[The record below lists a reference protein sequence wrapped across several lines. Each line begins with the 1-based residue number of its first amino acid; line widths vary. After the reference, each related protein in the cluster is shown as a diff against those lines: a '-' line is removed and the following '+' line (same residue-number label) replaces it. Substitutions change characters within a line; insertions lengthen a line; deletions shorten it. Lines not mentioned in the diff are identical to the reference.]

1 MKRYN
6 FSAQL
11 QQVIQAAETKALEER
26 HGVIVPLHLL
36 TSLLELKDPK
46 VDYWLKIHNM
56 EPQKL
61 LALLSEALEKKEKVP
76 QNTEITIS
84 DHTREALRLSGII
97 AMESQESEVKP
108 LHLLLALLHE
118 ADGEL
123 AGIFTEMGVE
133 LSSLDDLIYID
144 EMKRSFSE
152 DKSLV
157 GQFSVDIGQLIRQRK
172 RRPLATGWK
181 TTASLVEVLSR
192 IYKNTPLLV
201 GRPGIDKSI
210 LVEGVAQRIAEGE
223 GRFDSCRILYVLTDA
238 MMGHVKEANAFVELL
253 HQFLNEAA
261 EHPGTILY
269 FDEIYPDFYGSGP
282 LDLPVLLKPVLRQGA
297 LRVIGASKR
306 ENISLVLDQDPFL
319 KEKIQIIKIKHLSP
333 EKILNIIYESK
344 SEIEEYH
351 NVVISAPLAT
361 QAFYLS
367 GQFFSNGEIEGTLQL
382 LDMAATRVRLKA
394 RTETTRRLRSED
406 LYQAV
411 SESLGVPGWR
421 ISGERESYDAIPE
434 KLKERIIGQDDAVE
448 RVARV
453 ITTRE
458 TPFNVN
464 PRMPNGIMLFVGPRG
479 VGKKELIH
487 GLADVLFGDPERISV
502 FDMARFEEPESLWE
516 LTGYSDKSKGEV
528 YPSILTRVL
537 QKYPL
542 SILFLEEIDKACPD
556 VQRFFAEV
564 FKTGAFEDSLG
575 QHVSLSGV
583 TVVMTVK
590 AYEEKKKQ
598 LGFTPDSEVDYDVK
612 AVHEG
617 LASLLDPEL
626 MSIMDQVVIFKE
638 LRDHELKKI
647 INRNLLETLR
657 EKWDIQ
663 WVIQDKLL
671 RFLIDEVKKEKDKLR
686 SLERLFQGH
695 VFSPLALALGRMDL
709 TERESITLGFDGK
722 ELVIE

>member
-11 QQVIQAAETKALEER
+11 QQVIQDAENRAVAEK
-26 HGVIVPLHLL
+26 HGVIVPLHLMA
-36 TSLLELKDPK
+36 SLLGLNDPK
-46 VDYWLKIHNM
+46 VEYWLKIHNID
-56 EPQKL
+56 PQKL
-61 LALLSEALEKKEKVP
+61 LALLDEALLKKEKAPDKGEVK
-76 QNTEITIS
+76 IS

-97 AMESQESEVKP
+97 AMESQEAEVKP

-123 AGIFTEMGVE
+123 SALFTDLGVE

-144 EMKRSFSE
+144 ELKRSFTE
-152 DKSLV
+152 DKSLI
-157 GQFSVDIGQLIRQRK
+157 GQFSVDISQLVRQRK
-172 RRPLATGWK
+172 RKPLATDWK
-181 TTASLVEVLSR
+181 TTGSLLEVLSR
-192 IYKNTPLLV
+192 IYKNVPLLV

-210 LVEGVAQRIAEGE
+210 MIEGLAWRMARGE
-223 GRFDSCRILYVLTDA
+223 GRFDSYRVLHVLTDA

-261 EHPGTILY
+261 EHSGTILY

-282 LDLPVLLKPVLRQGA
+282 LDLPGLLKSALRQGIV
-297 LRVIGASKR
+297 RIIGATKR
-306 ENISLVLDQDPFL
+306 ENISLILDQDLFL
-319 KEKIQIIKIKHLSP
+319 KEKIQIIKLKHLSAD
-333 EKILNIIYESK
+333 KVLNIIYASK

-351 NVVISAPLAT
+351 NVIISAPLAT

-367 GQFFSNGEIEGTLQL
+367 AQFFANDEIEGTLQL

-394 RTETTRRLRSED
+394 RTQTQRRLKSED

-411 SESLGVPGWR
+411 SDSLGVPLWR
-421 ISGERESYDAIPE
+421 ISGEREYYDAIPE
-434 KLKERIIGQDDAVE
+434 MLKERIIGQDDAVE

-487 GLADVLFGDPERISV
+487 GLAEVLFGDPERISV
-502 FDMARFEEPESLWE
+502 FDMARYEEPESLWE
-516 LTGYSDKSKGEV
+516 LTGYSDKAKGEI

-575 QHVSLSGV
+575 QQVSLSGV

-626 MSIMDQVVIFKE
+626 MGIMDQVVIFKE
-638 LRDHELKKI
+638 LRDNELKKI
-647 INRNLLETLR
+647 ISRNLTDTLR
-657 EKWDIQ
+657 DKWDIE
-663 WVIQDKLL
+663 WAISERLL
-671 RFLIDEVKKEKDKLR
+671 GFLVDEVKKEKDKLR
-686 SLERLFQGH
+686 SMERLFQAH

-709 TERESITLGFDGK
+709 SERERVALGYNGK
-722 ELVIE
+722 ELTIE

>member
-1 MKRYN
+1 M
-6 FSAQL
+6 S
-11 QQVIQAAETKALEER
+11 
-26 HGVIVPLHLL
+26 
-36 TSLLELKDPK
+36 
-46 VDYWLKIHNM
+46 
-56 EPQKL
+56 
-61 LALLSEALEKKEKVP
+61 
-76 QNTEITIS
+76 
-84 DHTREALRLSGII
+84 
-97 AMESQESEVKP
+97 
-108 LHLLLALLHE
+108 
-118 ADGEL
+118 
-123 AGIFTEMGVE
+123 
-133 LSSLDDLIYID
+133 
-144 EMKRSFSE
+144 
-152 DKSLV
+152 
-157 GQFSVDIGQLIRQRK
+157 
-172 RRPLATGWK
+172 
-181 TTASLVEVLSR
+181 
-192 IYKNTPLLV
+192 
-201 GRPGIDKSI
+201 
-210 LVEGVAQRIAEGE
+210 
-223 GRFDSCRILYVLTDA
+223 
-238 MMGHVKEANAFVELL
+238 
-253 HQFLNEAA
+253 
-261 EHPGTILY
+261 
-269 FDEIYPDFYGSGP
+269 
-282 LDLPVLLKPVLRQGA
+282 
-297 LRVIGASKR
+297 
-306 ENISLVLDQDPFL
+306 
-319 KEKIQIIKIKHLSP
+319 
-333 EKILNIIYESK
+333 
-344 SEIEEYH
+344 
-351 NVVISAPLAT
+351 
-361 QAFYLS
+361 
-367 GQFFSNGEIEGTLQL
+367 
-382 LDMAATRVRLKA
+382 
-394 RTETTRRLRSED
+394 RRLRSED

-686 SLERLFQGH
+686 SLERLFQVH

>member
-11 QQVIQAAETKALEER
+11 QQVIQEAENRAVAEK
-26 HGVIVPLHLL
+26 HGVIVPLHLM
-36 TSLLELKDPK
+36 TSLLGLNDPK
-46 VDYWLKIHNM
+46 VEYWLKIHNID
-56 EPQKL
+56 PQKL
-61 LALLSEALEKKEKVP
+61 LALLDEALLKKEKVP
-76 QNTEITIS
+76 DKGEVKIS

-97 AMESQESEVKP
+97 AMESQEAEVKP

-123 AGIFTEMGVE
+123 SSLFTDLGVE

-144 EMKRSFSE
+144 ELKRSFTE
-152 DKSLV
+152 DKSLI
-157 GQFSVDIGQLIRQRK
+157 GQFSVDISQLVRQRK
-172 RRPLATGWK
+172 RKPLATDWK
-181 TTASLVEVLSR
+181 TTGSLLEVLSR
-192 IYKNTPLLV
+192 IYKNVPLLV

-210 LVEGVAQRIAEGE
+210 MIEGLAWRMARGE
-223 GRFDSCRILYVLTDA
+223 GRFDSCRILHVLTDA
-238 MMGHVKEANAFVELL
+238 MMGHVKEANALVELL

-282 LDLPVLLKPVLRQGA
+282 LDLPALLKSALRQGII
-297 LRVIGASKR
+297 RIIGATKR
-306 ENISLVLDQDPFL
+306 ENISLILDQDPFL
-319 KEKIQIIKIKHLSP
+319 KEKIQIIKLKHLSAD
-333 EKILNIIYESK
+333 KVLNIIYASK

-351 NVVISAPLAT
+351 NISISAPLAT

-367 GQFFSNGEIEGTLQL
+367 AQFFANDEIEGTLQL

-394 RTETTRRLRSED
+394 RTETQRRLKSED

-411 SESLGVPGWR
+411 SDSLGVPLWR
-421 ISGERESYDAIPE
+421 ISGEREYYDAIPE
-434 KLKERIIGQDDAVE
+434 MLKERIIGQDDAVE

-487 GLADVLFGDPERISV
+487 GLAEVLFGDPERISV
-502 FDMARFEEPESLWE
+502 FDMARYEEPESLWE
-516 LTGYSDKSKGEV
+516 LTGYSDKAKGEI

-575 QHVSLSGV
+575 QQVSLSGV

-626 MSIMDQVVIFKE
+626 MGIMDQVVIFKE
-638 LRDHELKKI
+638 LRDNELKKI
-647 INRNLLETLR
+647 ISRNLTDTLR
-657 EKWDIQ
+657 DKWDIE
-663 WVIQDKLL
+663 WVISERLL
-671 RFLIDEVKKEKDKLR
+671 GFLVDEVKKEKDKLR
-686 SLERLFQGH
+686 SMERLFQAH

-709 TERESITLGFDGK
+709 SERERVALGYNGK
-722 ELVIE
+722 ELTIE

>member
-1 MKRYN
+1 
-6 FSAQL
+6 
-11 QQVIQAAETKALEER
+11 
-26 HGVIVPLHLL
+26 
-36 TSLLELKDPK
+36 
-46 VDYWLKIHNM
+46 
-56 EPQKL
+56 
-61 LALLSEALEKKEKVP
+61 
-76 QNTEITIS
+76 
-84 DHTREALRLSGII
+84 
-97 AMESQESEVKP
+97 
-108 LHLLLALLHE
+108 
-118 ADGEL
+118 
-123 AGIFTEMGVE
+123 VE

-144 EMKRSFSE
+144 ELKRSFTE
-152 DKSLV
+152 DKSLI
-157 GQFSVDIGQLIRQRK
+157 GQFSVDISQLVRQRK
-172 RRPLATGWK
+172 RKPLATDWK
-181 TTASLVEVLSR
+181 TTGSLLEVLSR
-192 IYKNTPLLV
+192 IYKNVPLLV

-210 LVEGVAQRIAEGE
+210 MIEGLAWRMARGE
-223 GRFDSCRILYVLTDA
+223 GRFDSCRILHVLTDA

-282 LDLPVLLKPVLRQGA
+282 LDLPTLLKSALRQGII
-297 LRVIGASKR
+297 RIIGATKR
-306 ENISLVLDQDPFL
+306 ENVSLILDQDLFL
-319 KEKIQIIKIKHLSP
+319 KEKIQIIKLRHLSAD
-333 EKILNIIYESK
+333 KVLNIIYASK

-351 NVVISAPLAT
+351 NISISAPLAT

-367 GQFFSNGEIEGTLQL
+367 AQFFANDEIEGTLQL

-394 RTETTRRLRSED
+394 RTETQRRLKSED

-411 SESLGVPGWR
+411 SDSLGVPLWR
-421 ISGERESYDAIPE
+421 ISGEREYYDAIPE
-434 KLKERIIGQDDAVE
+434 MLKERIIGQDDAVE

-487 GLADVLFGDPERISV
+487 GLAEVLFGDPERISV
-502 FDMARFEEPESLWE
+502 FDMARYEEPESLWE
-516 LTGYSDKSKGEV
+516 LTGYSDKAKGEI

-575 QHVSLSGV
+575 QQVSLSGV

-626 MSIMDQVVIFKE
+626 MGIMDQVVIFKE
-638 LRDHELKKI
+638 LRDNELKKI
-647 INRNLLETLR
+647 ISRNLTDTLR
-657 EKWDIQ
+657 DKWDIE
-663 WVIQDKLL
+663 WVISERLL
-671 RFLIDEVKKEKDKLR
+671 GFLVDEVKKEKDKLR
-686 SLERLFQGH
+686 SMERLFQAH

-709 TERESITLGFDGK
+709 SERERVALGYNGK
-722 ELVIE
+722 ELTIE

>member
-11 QQVIQAAETKALEER
+11 QQVIQEAENRAVAEK
-26 HGVIVPLHLL
+26 HGVIVPLHLM
-36 TSLLELKDPK
+36 TSLLGLNDPK
-46 VDYWLKIHNM
+46 VEYWLKIHNID
-56 EPQKL
+56 PQKL
-61 LALLSEALEKKEKVP
+61 LALLDEALLKKEKVP
-76 QNTEITIS
+76 DKGEVKIS

-97 AMESQESEVKP
+97 AMESQEAEVKP

-123 AGIFTEMGVE
+123 SSLFTDLGVE

-144 EMKRSFSE
+144 ELKRSFTE
-152 DKSLV
+152 DKSLI
-157 GQFSVDIGQLIRQRK
+157 GQFSVDISQLVRQRK
-172 RRPLATGWK
+172 RKPLATDWK
-181 TTASLVEVLSR
+181 TTGSLLEVLSR
-192 IYKNTPLLV
+192 IYKNVPLLV

-210 LVEGVAQRIAEGE
+210 MIEGLAWRMARGE
-223 GRFDSCRILYVLTDA
+223 GHFDSCRILHVLTDA

-282 LDLPVLLKPVLRQGA
+282 LDLPALLKSALRQGII
-297 LRVIGASKR
+297 RIIGATKR
-306 ENISLVLDQDPFL
+306 ENISLILDQDPFL
-319 KEKIQIIKIKHLSP
+319 KEKIQIIKLRHLSAD
-333 EKILNIIYESK
+333 KVLNIIYASK

-351 NVVISAPLAT
+351 NVIISAPLAT

-367 GQFFSNGEIEGTLQL
+367 AQFFANDEIEGTLQL

-394 RTETTRRLRSED
+394 RTETQRRLKSED

-411 SESLGVPGWR
+411 SDSLGVPLWR
-421 ISGERESYDAIPE
+421 ISGEREYYDAIPE
-434 KLKERIIGQDDAVE
+434 MLKERIIGQDDAVE

-487 GLADVLFGDPERISV
+487 GLAEVLFGDPERISV
-502 FDMARFEEPESLWE
+502 FDMARYEEPESLWE
-516 LTGYSDKSKGEV
+516 LTGYSDKAKGEI

-575 QHVSLSGV
+575 QQVSLSGV

-626 MSIMDQVVIFKE
+626 MGIMDQVVIFKE
-638 LRDHELKKI
+638 LRDNELKKI
-647 INRNLLETLR
+647 ISRNLTDTLR
-657 EKWDIQ
+657 DKWDIE
-663 WVIQDKLL
+663 WVISERLL
-671 RFLIDEVKKEKDKLR
+671 GFLVDEVKKEKDKLR
-686 SLERLFQGH
+686 SMERLFQAH

-709 TERESITLGFDGK
+709 SERERVALGYNGK
-722 ELVIE
+722 ELTIE